1 MTIDPLSAT
10 APYLQLARIL
20 RDRISSGEIEP
31 GRRLPS
37 LMELEQEFPLARN
50 TIRKALD
57 VLKAEGLV
65 VASPGRGLFV
75 VEQEDD
81 DGGSQ

>member
-1 MTIDPLSAT
+1 MTIDPNSAT
-10 APYLQLARIL
+10 APYLQLAAIL
-20 RDRISSGEIEP
+20 RKRIASGEIEP

-57 VLKAEGLV
+57 LLKAEGLV
-65 VASPGRGLFV
+65 IASPGRGLFV
-75 VEQEDD
+75 VEQAGED
-81 DGGSQ
+81 